1 MKETLLILD
10 IDGVMTDG
18 TKVYD
23 TEAKVIA
30 KRYCDLDFT
39 AIKRF
44 KAVGYNVCFLSGDS
58 NINQKMAEKRNVDF
72 YHSRT
77 SDGTID
83 KKAFIPIF
91 EERYGVK
98 KENMIYVGD
107 DYFDLDIINELRYT
121 FCPINSPSIVK
132 DSVFKVLDR
141 RSGEGVI
148 AVLYDYLE
156 TIFDFKQVSRE
167 DLDDLDKNEKF

>member
-1 MKETLLILD
+1 MKDALLILD

-23 TEAKVIA
+23 TEANVIA

-44 KAVGYNVCFLSGDS
+44 KAAGYKVCFLSGD
-58 NINQKMAEKRNVDF
+58 NNVNEKMAKKRNIDF

-77 SDGTID
+77 PDGTID
-83 KKAFIPIF
+83 KKSFIPLF
-91 EERYGVK
+91 EDRYK
-98 KENMIYVGD
+98 IQKQKMIYVGD

-121 FCPINSPSIVK
+121 FCPNNSPLIVK
-132 DSVFKVLDR
+132 DSVFGVLDC
-141 RSGEGVI
+141 RSGQGVV
-148 AVLYDYLE
+148 ASLYDYLE
-156 TIFDFKQVSRE
+156 TIFNFKKVSRE